1 MTTEL
6 AVVVTEVTLQVTIDI
21 NGPIDLQ
28 QITFLSILNH
38 DWDVV
43 CLEFINNHILKHEN
57 TKYI

>member
-28 QITFLSILNH
+28 QITSLSILNH
-38 DWDVV
+38 DWDVM

-57 TKYI
+57 TKCI

>member
-38 DWDVV
+38 DWDVM
-43 CLEFINNHILKHEN
+43 CLDNHILKHEN
-57 TKYI
+57 TKFI

>member
-28 QITFLSILNH
+28 QITFLSSLNH
-38 DWDVV
+38 DWDV
-43 CLEFINNHILKHEN
+43 ITILLCVR
-57 TKYI
+57 